1 MTEIPLADLKCSVT
15 GAPLFFRSVAAYGKA
30 RGVSRQAASK
40 WNTRDGVI
48 VFRTCPVT
56 DRDWVDAVA
65 SDERRNGDLNPLKA
79 HADPGFADDEP
90 VLDIQ
95 VEKGEPTESTEV
107 GAPTEAPARAPSAD
121 PVRTRAAES
130 KAIQEEIKAKT
141 ARLDFEERMGRLI
154 PVDVA
159 MDQNRR
165 QASRTLEAILR
176 LPMEAA
182 EEANPDD
189 PARARA
195 AMQRHIRLI
204 LEQFAAA
211 GMAEIEQA
219 RILLQSAE
227 VDVHA

>member
-1 MTEIPLADLKCSVT
+1 MVVGGRDSPKAT
-15 GAPLFFRSVAAYGKA
+15 GARESCAQRCCPPWYTTIGSWPSSTSPLIVPPSFF
-30 RGVSRQAASK
+30 
-40 WNTRDGVI
+40 
-48 VFRTCPVT
+48 
-56 DRDWVDAVA
+56 
-65 SDERRNGDLNPLKA
+65 ERIL
-79 HADPGFADDEP
+79 
-90 VLDIQ
+90 
-95 VEKGEPTESTEV
+95 
-107 GAPTEAPARAPSAD
+107 APARAPSAD